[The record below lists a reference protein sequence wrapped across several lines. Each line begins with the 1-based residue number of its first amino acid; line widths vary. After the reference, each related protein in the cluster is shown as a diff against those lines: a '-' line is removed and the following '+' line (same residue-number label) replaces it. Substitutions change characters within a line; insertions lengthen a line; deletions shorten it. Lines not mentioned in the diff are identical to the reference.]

1 MAKGKET
8 GLITVRSFASR
19 RDVMKAMALGTA
31 TAGLG
36 LSGSL
41 ARAQSTTSINMV
53 CWQGYDDAFKAGSF
67 MEDNGYEINPTYIG
81 SNDEILTKITAGG
94 RGTIDIVTPYMGYV
108 PLMVAADMLEPIDES
123 SVPNLKNVLPVF
135 RNDPN
140 IVVDGKLY
148 AAPFTW
154 GAAPMLYDPEHFG
167 DTAPSSWRILETPEL
182 EGKFGFSDDPI
193 GNITIA
199 AIVATDAEVATELTE
214 EQLNTAIDYLIMLKG
229 KSRLLATSWG
239 ELADAM
245 ARGEIVATFSGWE
258 TMKKF
263 AADKGK
269 TVEFTYPEEGTFA
282 WLDNV
287 CIVKDAPNLEAD
299 LNLANHVL
307 SVESQRM
314 VGEEMLQGIVS
325 QAAIDALTPAAAKLY
340 PYGDMDAFGK
350 SATFF
355 PFPPLEDRDGLMSIG
370 RWNEEYERFKSA

>member
-1 MAKGKET
+1 MTDNIES
-8 GLITVRSFASR
+8 GLFITRSFVSR
-19 RDVMKAMALGTA
+19 REMMKGIAAGS
-31 TAGLG
+31 AGLA
-36 LSGSL
+36 LSGTL
-41 ARAQSTTSINMV
+41 AQAQSTTSINMV
-53 CWQGYDDAFKAGSF
+53 CWQGYDDAFRAGSF
-67 MEDNGYEINPTYIG
+67 MADNGLEINPTYIG

-94 RGTIDIVTPYMGYV
+94 RGSIDIVTPYMGYV
-108 PLMVAADMLEPIDES
+108 PLMVAADMLESIDEA
-123 SVPNLKNVLPVF
+123 SVPNLANVLPVF

-154 GAAPMLYDPEHFG
+154 GAAPMLYDPAHFG
-167 DTAPSSWRILETPEL
+167 DKIPTSWRDLETPEL

-199 AIVATDAEVATELTE
+199 AIIATDAAVATELTE
-214 EQLNTAIDYLIMLKG
+214 AQLKDAIDYLIMLKG
-229 KSRLLATSWG
+229 KARLVATSWG

-263 AADKGK
+263 VADKGK
-269 TVEFTYPEEGTFA
+269 VVEFTYPKEGTFA

-299 LNLANHVL
+299 LKMANHVL
-307 SVESQRM
+307 SIESQRL
-314 VGEEMLQGIVS
+314 VGEDMLQGIVS
-325 QAAIDALTPAAAKLY
+325 QTAIDALTPAAASLY
-340 PYGDMDAFGK
+340 PYTDMEAFGN

-355 PFPPLEDRDGLMSIG
+355 PFPPLEDRNGLVSIA
-370 RWNEEYERFKSA
+370 RWNEEYERFKAA

>member
-1 MAKGKET
+1 MTKKNQSEVFV
-8 GLITVRSFASR
+8 VRSFVSR
-19 RDVMKAMALGTA
+19 RDIIKGMAAGS
-31 TAGLG
+31 AGLALMG
-36 LSGSL
+36 TPTH
-41 ARAQSTTSINMV
+41 AQSKTKINMV

-67 MEDNGYEINPTYIG
+67 LEDNNLEINPTYIG

-94 RGTIDIVTPYMGYV
+94 RGSIDIVTPYMGYV
-108 PLMVAADMLEPIDES
+108 PLMVAADMLEPIDEA
-123 SVPNLKNVLPVF
+123 SVPNLASVLPVF

-140 IVVDGKLY
+140 ILVDGKLY

-154 GAAPMLYDPEHFG
+154 GAAPMLYDPAFFG
-167 DTAPSSWRILETPEL
+167 DAVPKSWRDLEKPEL

-199 AIVATDAEVATELTE
+199 AIVATDAAVATELTE
-214 EQLNTAIDYLIMLKG
+214 AQLKQAIDYLILLKG
-229 KSRLLATSWG
+229 KARLVATSWG

-263 AADKGK
+263 AGDKGK
-269 TVEFTYPEEGTFA
+269 VVEFIYPEEGTFA

-287 CIVKDAPNLEAD
+287 CIVKDAPNLDAD
-299 LNLANHVL
+299 LKMANHVL
-307 SVESQRM
+307 STESQLL

-325 QAAIDALTPAAAKLY
+325 QTAIDALNPEAAALY
-340 PYGDMDAFGK
+340 PYADMDAFGA

-355 PFPPLEDRDGLMSIG
+355 PFPPLEDRDGLMSIA

>member
-1 MAKGKET
+1 MNTKNET
-8 GLITVRSFASR
+8 GLIRMRSFVSR
-19 RDVMKAMALGTA
+19 RDMMKTMALGTA
-31 TAGLG
+31 GLALTG
-36 LSGSL
+36 TV

-67 MEDNGYEINPTYIG
+67 MADNGYEINPTYIG

-108 PLMVAADMLEPIDES
+108 PLMVAADMLEPIDET
-123 SVPNLKNVLPVF
+123 SVPNLANVLPVF

-154 GAAPMLYDPEHFG
+154 GAAPMLYDPEFFG
-167 DTAPSSWRILETPEL
+167 STVPSSWRILETPEL

-199 AIVATDAEVATELTE
+199 AILATDATVATELTE
-214 EQLNTAIDYLIMLKG
+214 AQLKDAIDYLIMLKG
-229 KSRLLATSWG
+229 KARLVATSWG

-263 AADKGK
+263 VADKGK
-269 TVEFTYPEEGTFA
+269 NVEFTYPEEGTFA

-287 CIVKDAPNLEAD
+287 CIVKGAPNLEAD
-299 LNLANHVL
+299 LKMANHVL

-325 QAAIDALTPAAAKLY
+325 QKAIDALSPSAAALY
-340 PYGDMDAFGK
+340 PYEDMTAFGR

-355 PFPPLEDRDGLMSIG
+355 PFPPLEERDGLVSIG

>member
-1 MAKGKET
+1 MSDNNES
-8 GLITVRSFASR
+8 GLFITRSFVSR
-19 RDVMKAMALGTA
+19 REMMKGIAAGS
-31 TAGLG
+31 AGLA
-36 LSGSL
+36 LSGTL
-41 ARAQSTTSINMV
+41 AQAQSTTSINMV
-53 CWQGYDDAFKAGSF
+53 CWQGYDDAFRAGSF
-67 MEDNGYEINPTYIG
+67 MADNGLEINPTYIG

-94 RGTIDIVTPYMGYV
+94 RGSIDIVTPYMGYV
-108 PLMVAADMLEPIDES
+108 PLMVAADMLESIDEA
-123 SVPNLKNVLPVF
+123 SVPNLANVLPVF

-154 GAAPMLYDPEHFG
+154 GAAPMLYDPAHFG
-167 DTAPSSWRILETPEL
+167 DKIPTSWRDLETPEL

-199 AIVATDAEVATELTE
+199 AIIATDAAVATELTE
-214 EQLNTAIDYLIMLKG
+214 AQLKDAIDYLIMLKG
-229 KSRLLATSWG
+229 KARLVATSWG

-263 AADKGK
+263 VADKGK
-269 TVEFTYPEEGTFA
+269 VVEFTYPKEGTFA

-299 LNLANHVL
+299 LKMANHVL
-307 SVESQRM
+307 SIESQRL
-314 VGEEMLQGIVS
+314 VGEDMLQGIVS
-325 QAAIDALTPAAAKLY
+325 QTAIDALTPAAASLY
-340 PYGDMDAFGK
+340 PYTDMEAFGN

-355 PFPPLEDRDGLMSIG
+355 PFPPLEDRNGLVSIA
-370 RWNEEYERFKSA
+370 RWNEEYERFKAA

>member
-1 MAKGKET
+1 MTNKIEN
-8 GLITVRSFASR
+8 GLFITRSFVSR
-19 RDVMKAMALGTA
+19 RDVMKNIALGS
-31 TAGLG
+31 AGLAMT
-36 LSGSL
+36 GSL
-41 ARAQSTTSINMV
+41 ARAQGTTNINMV
-53 CWQGYDDAFKAGSF
+53 CWQGYDDAFKAGTF
-67 MEDNGYEINPTYIG
+67 MADNGYEINPTYIG

-94 RGTIDIVTPYMGYV
+94 RGAIDIVTPYMGYV
-108 PLMVAADMLEPIDES
+108 PLMVAADMLEAIDES
-123 SVPNLKNVLPVF
+123 SVPNLANVLPVF

-140 IVVDGKLY
+140 IVVDGQLY

-154 GAAPMLYDPEHFG
+154 GAAPMLYDPAFFG
-167 DTAPSSWRILETPEL
+167 ATIPTSWRDLEKSEL

-199 AIVATDAEVATELTE
+199 AIVATDAAVATELTE
-214 EQLNTAIDYLIMLKG
+214 SQLKDAIDYLILLKG
-229 KSRLLATSWG
+229 KARLVATSWG

-263 AADKGK
+263 VADKGK

-287 CIVKDAPNLEAD
+287 CIVKDAPNIGAD
-299 LNLANHVL
+299 LKMANHVL
-307 SVESQRM
+307 SIESQRM

-325 QAAIDALTPAAAKLY
+325 QAAIDALSPEAANLY
-340 PYGDMDAFGK
+340 PYDDMEAFGK

-355 PFPPLEDRDGLMSIG
+355 PFPPLEDRDGLVSIG
-370 RWNEEYERFKSA
+370 RWNEEYERFKAA

>member
-1 MAKGKET
+1 
-8 GLITVRSFASR
+8 
-19 RDVMKAMALGTA
+19 MALGTA
-31 TAGLG
+31 GLALTG
-36 LSGSL
+36 TV

-67 MEDNGYEINPTYIG
+67 MADNGYEINPTYIG

-94 RGTIDIVTPYMGYV
+94 RGSIDIVTPYMGYV
-108 PLMVAADMLEPIDES
+108 PLMVAADMLEPIDET
-123 SVPNLKNVLPVF
+123 SVPNLANVLPVF

-154 GAAPMLYDPEHFG
+154 GAAPMLYDPEFFG
-167 DTAPSSWRILETPEL
+167 STVPSSWRILETPEL

-199 AIVATDAEVATELTE
+199 AILATDATVATELTE
-214 EQLNTAIDYLIMLKG
+214 AQLKDAIDYLIMLKG
-229 KSRLLATSWG
+229 KARLVATSWG

-263 AADKGK
+263 VADKGK
-269 TVEFTYPEEGTFA
+269 NVEFTYPEEGTFA

-287 CIVKDAPNLEAD
+287 CIVKGAPNLEAD
-299 LNLANHVL
+299 LKMANHVL

-325 QAAIDALTPAAAKLY
+325 QKAIDALSPSAAALY
-340 PYGDMDAFGK
+340 PYEDMTAFGR

-355 PFPPLEDRDGLMSIG
+355 PFPPLEERDGLVSIG

>member
-1 MAKGKET
+1 MSDNNES
-8 GLITVRSFASR
+8 GLFITRSFVSR
-19 RDVMKAMALGTA
+19 REMMKGIAAGS
-31 TAGLG
+31 AGLA
-36 LSGSL
+36 LSGTL
-41 ARAQSTTSINMV
+41 AQAQSTTSINMV
-53 CWQGYDDAFKAGSF
+53 CWQGYDDAFRAGSF
-67 MEDNGYEINPTYIG
+67 MADNGLEINPTYIG

-94 RGTIDIVTPYMGYV
+94 RGSIDIVTPYMGYV
-108 PLMVAADMLEPIDES
+108 PLMVAADMLESIDEA
-123 SVPNLKNVLPVF
+123 SVPNLANVLPVF

-154 GAAPMLYDPEHFG
+154 GAAPMLYDPAHFG
-167 DTAPSSWRILETPEL
+167 DKIPTSWRDLETPEL

-199 AIVATDAEVATELTE
+199 AIIATDAAVATELTE
-214 EQLNTAIDYLIMLKG
+214 AQLKDAIDYLIMLKG
-229 KSRLLATSWG
+229 KARLVATSWG

-263 AADKGK
+263 VADKGK
-269 TVEFTYPEEGTFA
+269 VVEFTYPKEGTFA

-299 LNLANHVL
+299 LKMANHVL
-307 SVESQRM
+307 SIESQRL
-314 VGEEMLQGIVS
+314 VGEDMLQGIVS
-325 QAAIDALTPAAAKLY
+325 QTAIDALTPAAASLY
-340 PYGDMDAFGK
+340 PYADMEAFGN

-355 PFPPLEDRDGLMSIG
+355 PFPPLEDRNGLVSIA
-370 RWNEEYERFKSA
+370 RWNEEYERFKAA

>member
-1 MAKGKET
+1 MTDNNES
-8 GLITVRSFASR
+8 GLFITRSFVSR
-19 RDVMKAMALGTA
+19 REMMKGIAAGS
-31 TAGLG
+31 AGLA
-36 LSGSL
+36 LSGTL
-41 ARAQSTTSINMV
+41 AQAQSTTSINMV
-53 CWQGYDDAFKAGSF
+53 CWQGYDDAFRAGSF
-67 MEDNGYEINPTYIG
+67 MADNGLEINPTYIG

-94 RGTIDIVTPYMGYV
+94 RGSIDIVTPYMGYV
-108 PLMVAADMLEPIDES
+108 PLMVAADMLESIDEA
-123 SVPNLKNVLPVF
+123 SVPNLANVLPVF

-140 IVVDGKLY
+140 IVVNGKLY

-154 GAAPMLYDPEHFG
+154 GAAPMLYDPAHFG
-167 DTAPSSWRILETPEL
+167 DKIPTSWRDLETPEL

-199 AIVATDAEVATELTE
+199 AIIATDAAVATELTE
-214 EQLNTAIDYLIMLKG
+214 AQLKDAIDYLIMLKG
-229 KSRLLATSWG
+229 KSRLVATSWG

-263 AADKGK
+263 VADKGK
-269 TVEFTYPEEGTFA
+269 TVEFTYPKEGTFA

-299 LNLANHVL
+299 LKMANHVL
-307 SVESQRM
+307 SIESQRL

-325 QAAIDALTPAAAKLY
+325 QTAIDALTPEAASLY
-340 PYGDMDAFGK
+340 PYTDMEAFGN

-355 PFPPLEDRDGLMSIG
+355 PFPPLEDRDGLVSIA
-370 RWNEEYERFKSA
+370 RWNEEYERFKAA

>member
-1 MAKGKET
+1 MTDNTES
-8 GLITVRSFASR
+8 GLFITRSFVSR
-19 RDVMKAMALGTA
+19 RDMMKGIAAGS
-31 TAGLG
+31 AGLA
-36 LSGSL
+36 LSGTL

-67 MEDNGYEINPTYIG
+67 MADNGLEINPTYIG

-94 RGTIDIVTPYMGYV
+94 RGSIDIVTPYMGYV
-108 PLMVAADMLEPIDES
+108 PLMVAADMLEPIDETN
-123 SVPNLKNVLPVF
+123 VPNLANVLPVF

-154 GAAPMLYDPEHFG
+154 GAAPMLYDPAFFG
-167 DTAPSSWRILETPEL
+167 DAIPTSWRDLEKPEL

-199 AIVATDAEVATELTE
+199 AIVATDAAVATELTE
-214 EQLNTAIDYLIMLKG
+214 AQLKEAIDYLIMLKG
-229 KSRLLATSWG
+229 KARLVATSWG

-269 TVEFTYPEEGTFA
+269 TVEFIYPKEGTFA

-299 LNLANHVL
+299 LKMANHVL
-307 SVESQRM
+307 SIESQRL

-325 QAAIDALTPAAAKLY
+325 QAAIDALSPEAAGLY
-340 PYGDMDAFGK
+340 PYANMEAFGK
-350 SATFF
+350 AATFF
-355 PFPPLEDRDGLMSIG
+355 PFPPLEDRDGLVSIA

>member
-1 MAKGKET
+1 MNTKNET
-8 GLITVRSFASR
+8 GLIRMRSFVSR
-19 RDVMKAMALGTA
+19 RDMMKTMALGTA
-31 TAGLG
+31 GLALTG
-36 LSGSL
+36 TV

-67 MEDNGYEINPTYIG
+67 MADNGYEINPTYIG

-94 RGTIDIVTPYMGYV
+94 RGSIDIVTPYMGYV
-108 PLMVAADMLEPIDES
+108 PLMVAADMLEPIDET
-123 SVPNLKNVLPVF
+123 SVPNLANVLPVF
-135 RNDPN
+135 RNDPY

-154 GAAPMLYDPEHFG
+154 GAAPMLYDPEFFG
-167 DTAPSSWRILETPEL
+167 STVPSSWRILETPEL

-199 AIVATDAEVATELTE
+199 AILATDATVATELTE
-214 EQLNTAIDYLIMLKG
+214 AQLKDAIDYLIMLKG
-229 KSRLLATSWG
+229 KARLVATSWG

-263 AADKGK
+263 VADKGK
-269 TVEFTYPEEGTFA
+269 NVEFTYPEEGTFA

-287 CIVKDAPNLEAD
+287 CIVKGAPNLEAD
-299 LNLANHVL
+299 LKMANHVL

-325 QAAIDALTPAAAKLY
+325 QKAIDALSPSAAALY
-340 PYGDMDAFGK
+340 PYEDMTAFGR

-355 PFPPLEDRDGLMSIG
+355 PFPPLEERDGLVSIG

>member
-1 MAKGKET
+1 MTDNKES
-8 GLITVRSFASR
+8 GLFITRSFVSR
-19 RDVMKAMALGTA
+19 REMMKGIAAGS
-31 TAGLG
+31 AGLA
-36 LSGSL
+36 LSGTL
-41 ARAQSTTSINMV
+41 AQAQSTTSINMV
-53 CWQGYDDAFKAGSF
+53 CWQGYDDAFRAGSF
-67 MEDNGYEINPTYIG
+67 MADNGLEINPTYIG

-94 RGTIDIVTPYMGYV
+94 RGSIDIVTPYMGYV
-108 PLMVAADMLEPIDES
+108 PLMVAADMLESIDEA
-123 SVPNLKNVLPVF
+123 SVPNLANVLPVF

-154 GAAPMLYDPEHFG
+154 GAAPMLYDPAHFG
-167 DTAPSSWRILETPEL
+167 DKIPTSWRDLETPEL

-199 AIVATDAEVATELTE
+199 AIIATDAAVATELTE
-214 EQLNTAIDYLIMLKG
+214 AQLKDAIDYLIMLKG
-229 KSRLLATSWG
+229 KARLVATSWG

-263 AADKGK
+263 VADKGK
-269 TVEFTYPEEGTFA
+269 VVEFTYPKEGTFA

-299 LNLANHVL
+299 LKMANHVL
-307 SVESQRM
+307 SIESQRL
-314 VGEEMLQGIVS
+314 VGEDMLQGIVS
-325 QAAIDALTPAAAKLY
+325 QTAIDALTPAAASLY
-340 PYGDMDAFGK
+340 PYTDMEAFGN

-355 PFPPLEDRDGLMSIG
+355 PFPPLEDRNGLVSIA
-370 RWNEEYERFKSA
+370 RWNEEYERFKAA

>member
-1 MAKGKET
+1 MTKKNQSEVFV
-8 GLITVRSFASR
+8 VRSFVSR
-19 RDVMKAMALGTA
+19 RDIIKGMAAGS
-31 TAGLG
+31 AGLALMG
-36 LSGSL
+36 TPTH
-41 ARAQSTTSINMV
+41 AQSKTNINMV

-67 MEDNGYEINPTYIG
+67 LEDNNLEINPTYIG

-94 RGTIDIVTPYMGYV
+94 RGSIDIVTPYMGYV
-108 PLMVAADMLEPIDES
+108 PLMVAADMLEPIDEA
-123 SVPNLKNVLPVF
+123 SVPNLASVLPVF

-140 IVVDGKLY
+140 ILVDGKLY

-154 GAAPMLYDPEHFG
+154 GAAPMLYDPAFFG
-167 DTAPSSWRILETPEL
+167 DAVPKSWRDLEKPEL

-199 AIVATDAEVATELTE
+199 AIVATDAAVATELTE
-214 EQLNTAIDYLIMLKG
+214 AQLKQAIDYLILLKG
-229 KSRLLATSWG
+229 KARLVATSWG

-263 AADKGK
+263 AGDKGK
-269 TVEFTYPEEGTFA
+269 VVEFIYPEEGTFA

-287 CIVKDAPNLEAD
+287 CIVKDAPNLDAD
-299 LNLANHVL
+299 LKMANHVL
-307 SVESQRM
+307 STESQLL

-325 QAAIDALTPAAAKLY
+325 QTAIDALNPEAAGLY
-340 PYGDMDAFGK
+340 PYADMDAFGA

-355 PFPPLEDRDGLMSIG
+355 PFPPLEDRDGLMSIA

>member
-1 MAKGKET
+1 MTDNNNKS
-8 GLITVRSFASR
+8 GLFVTRSFVSR
-19 RDVMKAMALGTA
+19 RNMMKGMAAGTV
-31 TAGLG
+31 GLA
-36 LSGSL
+36 LSGAM
-41 ARAQSTTSINMV
+41 ARAQSNTSINMV
-53 CWQGYDDAFKAGSF
+53 CWQGYDDAFKVGSF
-67 MEDNGYEINPTYIG
+67 LADNNLEINPTYIG

-94 RGTIDIVTPYMGYV
+94 RGSIDIVTPYMGYV
-108 PLMVAADMLEPIDES
+108 PLMVAADMLESIDEAG
-123 SVPNLKNVLPVF
+123 VPNLANVLPVF

-140 IVVDGKLY
+140 IMVDGKLY

-154 GAAPMLYDPEHFG
+154 GAAPMLYDPAHFG
-167 DTAPSSWRILETPEL
+167 DAIPTSWRDLEKPEL

-214 EQLNTAIDYLIMLKG
+214 AQLKEAIDYLIMLKG
-229 KSRLLATSWG
+229 KARLVATSWG

-263 AADKGK
+263 VADKGK
-269 TVEFTYPEEGTFA
+269 QVEFTYPKEGTFA

-287 CIVKDAPNLEAD
+287 CIVKDAPNLEA
-299 LNLANHVL
+299 NLKMANHVL
-307 SVESQRM
+307 SIESQRM

-325 QAAIDALTPAAAKLY
+325 QAAIDALTPEAAALY
-340 PYGDMDAFGK
+340 PYENMEAFGAN
-350 SATFF
+350 ATFF
-355 PFPPLEDRDGLMSIG
+355 PFPPLEDRDGLASIG

>member
-1 MAKGKET
+1 MTSKKES
-8 GLITVRSFASR
+8 GLFVTRSFVSR
-19 RDVMKAMALGTA
+19 RDLMKNAALASAGLALSGPIGRAMAA
-31 TAGLG
+31 I
-36 LSGSL
+36 
-41 ARAQSTTSINMV
+41 SINMV

-67 MEDNGYEINPTYIG
+67 MADNGYEINPTYIG
-81 SNDEILTKITAGG
+81 SNDEILTKISAGG
-94 RGTIDIVTPYMGYV
+94 RGSIDIVTPYMGYV
-108 PLMVAADMLEPIDES
+108 PLMVAADMLESIDET

-167 DTAPSSWRILETPEL
+167 ANKPTSWRDLEKPEL

-199 AIVATDAEVATELTE
+199 AIVATDAAVATELTE
-214 EQLNTAIDYLIMLKG
+214 AQLKQAIDYLIMLKS
-229 KSRLLATSWG
+229 KARLVATSWG

-263 AADKGK
+263 VADKGK
-269 TVEFTYPEEGTFA
+269 NVEFFYPKEGTFA

-287 CIVKDAPNLEAD
+287 CIVKDAPNIEAD
-299 LNLANHVL
+299 LKLANHVL
-307 SVESQRM
+307 SIESQRM

-325 QAAIDALTPAAAKLY
+325 QAAIDALSPDAATLY
-340 PYGDMDAFGK
+340 PYDDMTAFGK

-355 PFPPLEDRDGLMSIG
+355 PFPPLEDRDGLVSIG

>member
-1 MAKGKET
+1 MNTKNET
-8 GLITVRSFASR
+8 GLIRMRSFVSR
-19 RDVMKAMALGTA
+19 RDMMKTMALGTA
-31 TAGLG
+31 GLALTG
-36 LSGSL
+36 TV

-67 MEDNGYEINPTYIG
+67 MADNGYEINPTYIG

-94 RGTIDIVTPYMGYV
+94 RGSIDIVTPYMGYV
-108 PLMVAADMLEPIDES
+108 PLMVAADMLEPIDET
-123 SVPNLKNVLPVF
+123 SVPNLANVLPVF

-154 GAAPMLYDPEHFG
+154 GAAPMLYDPEFFG
-167 DTAPSSWRILETPEL
+167 STVPSSWRILETPEL

-199 AIVATDAEVATELTE
+199 AILATDATVATELTE
-214 EQLNTAIDYLIMLKG
+214 AQLKDAIDYLIMLKG
-229 KSRLLATSWG
+229 KARLVATSWG

-263 AADKGK
+263 VADKGK
-269 TVEFTYPEEGTFA
+269 NVEFTYPEEGTFA

-287 CIVKDAPNLEAD
+287 CIVKGAPNLEAD
-299 LNLANHVL
+299 FKMANHVL

-325 QAAIDALTPAAAKLY
+325 QKAIDALSPSAAALY
-340 PYGDMDAFGK
+340 PYEDMTAFGR

-355 PFPPLEDRDGLMSIG
+355 PFPPLEERDGLVSIG

>member
-1 MAKGKET
+1 MTDNNKS
-8 GLITVRSFASR
+8 GLFITRSFVSR
-19 RDVMKAMALGTA
+19 REMMKGIAAGS
-31 TAGLG
+31 AGLA
-36 LSGSL
+36 LSGTL
-41 ARAQSTTSINMV
+41 AQAQSTTSINMV
-53 CWQGYDDAFKAGSF
+53 CWQGYDDAFRAGSF
-67 MEDNGYEINPTYIG
+67 MADNGLEINPTYIG

-94 RGTIDIVTPYMGYV
+94 RGSIDIVTPYMGYV
-108 PLMVAADMLEPIDES
+108 PLMVAADMLESIDEA
-123 SVPNLKNVLPVF
+123 SVPNLANVLPVF

-154 GAAPMLYDPEHFG
+154 GAAPMLYDPAHFG
-167 DTAPSSWRILETPEL
+167 DKIPTSWRDLETPEL

-199 AIVATDAEVATELTE
+199 AIIATDAAVATELTE
-214 EQLNTAIDYLIMLKG
+214 AQLKDAIDYLIMLKG
-229 KSRLLATSWG
+229 KARLVATSWG

-263 AADKGK
+263 VADKGK
-269 TVEFTYPEEGTFA
+269 VVEFTYPKEGTFA

-299 LNLANHVL
+299 LKMANHVL
-307 SVESQRM
+307 SIESQRL
-314 VGEEMLQGIVS
+314 VGEDMLQGIVS
-325 QAAIDALTPAAAKLY
+325 QTAIDALTPAAASLY
-340 PYGDMDAFGK
+340 PYADMEAFGN

-355 PFPPLEDRDGLMSIG
+355 PFPPLEDRNGLVSIA
-370 RWNEEYERFKSA
+370 RWNEEYERFKAA

>member
-1 MAKGKET
+1 MNTKNET
-8 GLITVRSFASR
+8 GLIRMRSFVSR
-19 RDVMKAMALGTA
+19 RDMMKTMALGTA
-31 TAGLG
+31 GLALTG
-36 LSGSL
+36 TV

-67 MEDNGYEINPTYIG
+67 MADNGYEINPTYIG

-94 RGTIDIVTPYMGYV
+94 RGSIDIVTPYMGYV
-108 PLMVAADMLEPIDES
+108 PLMVAADMLEPIDET
-123 SVPNLKNVLPVF
+123 SVPNLANVLPVF

-154 GAAPMLYDPEHFG
+154 GAAPMLYDPEFFG
-167 DTAPSSWRILETPEL
+167 STVPSSWRILETPEL

-199 AIVATDAEVATELTE
+199 AILATDATVATELTE
-214 EQLNTAIDYLIMLKG
+214 AQLKDAIDYLIMLKG
-229 KSRLLATSWG
+229 KARLVATSWG

-263 AADKGK
+263 VADKGK
-269 TVEFTYPEEGTFA
+269 NVEFTYPEEGTFA

-287 CIVKDAPNLEAD
+287 CIVKGAPNLEAD
-299 LNLANHVL
+299 LKMANHVL

-325 QAAIDALTPAAAKLY
+325 QKAIDALSPSAAALY
-340 PYGDMDAFGK
+340 PYEDMTAFGR

-355 PFPPLEDRDGLMSIG
+355 PFPPLEERDGLVSIG

>member
-1 MAKGKET
+1 MNTKNET
-8 GLITVRSFASR
+8 GLIRMRSFVSR
-19 RDVMKAMALGTA
+19 RDMMKTMALGTA
-31 TAGLG
+31 GLALTG
-36 LSGSL
+36 TV

-67 MEDNGYEINPTYIG
+67 MADNGYEINPTYIG

-94 RGTIDIVTPYMGYV
+94 RGSIDIVTPYMGYV
-108 PLMVAADMLEPIDES
+108 PLMVAADMLEPIDET
-123 SVPNLKNVLPVF
+123 SVPNLVNVLPVF

-154 GAAPMLYDPEHFG
+154 GAAPMLYDPEFFG
-167 DTAPSSWRILETPEL
+167 STVPSSWRILETPEL

-199 AIVATDAEVATELTE
+199 AILATDATVATELTE
-214 EQLNTAIDYLIMLKG
+214 AQLKDAIDYLIMLKG
-229 KSRLLATSWG
+229 KARLVATSWG

-263 AADKGK
+263 VADKGK
-269 TVEFTYPEEGTFA
+269 NVEFTYPEEGTFA

-287 CIVKDAPNLEAD
+287 CIVKGAPNLEAD
-299 LNLANHVL
+299 LKMANHVL

-325 QAAIDALTPAAAKLY
+325 QKAIDALSPSAAALY
-340 PYGDMDAFGK
+340 PYEDMTAFGR

-355 PFPPLEDRDGLMSIG
+355 PFPPLEERDGLVSIG

>member
-1 MAKGKET
+1 MMKGIAA
-8 GLITVRSFASR
+8 GS
-19 RDVMKAMALGTA
+19 
-31 TAGLG
+31 AGLA
-36 LSGSL
+36 LSGTL
-41 ARAQSTTSINMV
+41 AQAQSTTSINMV
-53 CWQGYDDAFKAGSF
+53 CWQGYDDAFRAGSF
-67 MEDNGYEINPTYIG
+67 MADNGLEINPTYIG

-94 RGTIDIVTPYMGYV
+94 RGSIDIVTPYMGYV
-108 PLMVAADMLEPIDES
+108 PLMVAADMLESIDEA
-123 SVPNLKNVLPVF
+123 SVPNLANVLPVF

-154 GAAPMLYDPEHFG
+154 GAAPMLYDPAHFG
-167 DTAPSSWRILETPEL
+167 DKIPTSWRDLETPEL

-199 AIVATDAEVATELTE
+199 AIIATDAAVATELTE
-214 EQLNTAIDYLIMLKG
+214 AQLKDAIDYLIMLKG
-229 KSRLLATSWG
+229 KARLVATSWG

-263 AADKGK
+263 VADKGK
-269 TVEFTYPEEGTFA
+269 VVEFTYPKEGTFA

-299 LNLANHVL
+299 LKMANHVL
-307 SVESQRM
+307 SIESQRL
-314 VGEEMLQGIVS
+314 VGEDMLQGIVS
-325 QAAIDALTPAAAKLY
+325 QTAIDALTPAAASLY
-340 PYGDMDAFGK
+340 PYTDMEAFGN

-355 PFPPLEDRDGLMSIG
+355 PFPPLEDRNGLVSIA
-370 RWNEEYERFKSA
+370 RWNEEYERFKAA

>member
-1 MAKGKET
+1 MTKSNES
-8 GLITVRSFASR
+8 GLFIMRSMVSR
-19 RDVMKAMALGTA
+19 RDVMKGMALGTA
-31 TAGLG
+31 GLA
-36 LSGSL
+36 LSSSM
-41 ARAQSTTSINMV
+41 AQAQGKTSINMV

-67 MEDNGYEINPTYIG
+67 MADNGYEINPTYIG

-94 RGTIDIVTPYMGYV
+94 RGSIDIVTPYMGYV
-108 PLMVAADMLEPIDES
+108 PLMVAADMLESIDET
-123 SVPNLKNVLPVF
+123 SVPNLSNVLPVF

-154 GAAPMLYDPEHFG
+154 GAAPMLYDPAFFG
-167 DTAPSSWRILETPEL
+167 DVVPSSWRVLETPEL

-199 AIVATDAEVATELTE
+199 AIVATDATVATELTE
-214 EQLNTAIDYLIMLKG
+214 AQLKDAIDYLIMLKG
-229 KSRLLATSWG
+229 KARLVATSWG

-263 AADKGK
+263 VADKGK
-269 TVEFTYPEEGTFA
+269 NVEFTYPEEGTFA

-287 CIVKDAPNLEAD
+287 CIVKNAPNMEAD
-299 LNLANHVL
+299 LKMANHVL

-325 QAAIDALTPAAAKLY
+325 QEAIDALSPDAAALY
-340 PYGDMDAFGK
+340 PYADMEAFGK

-355 PFPPLEDRDGLMSIG
+355 PFPPLEDRDGLVSIA
-370 RWNEEYERFKSA
+370 RWNEEYERFKAA